1 MRISEKVVY
10 FWFIFGLFL
19 VFSSSGTNVES
30 SGAPGIGT
38 AVQEQMRIS
47 SKSGLFFVYF
57 CFFPVKAQFSKNSAT
72 RWICRI
78 SAGTTKPVVV
88 FGLFLVYF
96 WFCCVHA

>member
-10 FWFIFGLFL
+10 VWFIFGLFL

-57 CFFPVKAQFSKNSAT
+57 WFFFQLRHNFPRIQRRGGFAESAQEQPN
-72 RWICRI
+72 
-78 SAGTTKPVVV
+78 P
-88 FGLFLVYF
+88 
-96 WFCCVHA
+96 